1 MPTRSYLGSVS
12 RLSLSAISILSFVAQ
27 GAAAPCLPDT
37 TVAVGVP
44 QTFATH
50 KQLASL
56 GFLWGVSDGNFGAIP
71 TSGGNY
77 TFYGT
82 GGSASLSP
90 PEGAYTFCG
99 TLDNVLGAN
108 TTTKLFGPGSGP
120 AGWIFDRDYAGGG
133 MVVPFDEKKA
143 TQVGC
148 CRSMANTSGRIR
160 ETRAVCA
167 SSVRR
172 RRRCPASI
180 PASGSPYRL
189 TMAAP
194 SMLSDRRCSRRSHCR
209 PSSAAAPIWR

>member
-1 MPTRSYLGSVS
+1 MKEDVIMATRNYLGSVS
-12 RLSLSAISILSFVAQ
+12 GLSLSAISILSFVAQ

-50 KQLASL
+50 AQLASF

-82 GGSASLSP
+82 GGSASLTP
-90 PEGAYTFCG
+90 AEGAYTFSG
-99 TLDNVLGAN
+99 TLDNVLGAD

-133 MVVPFDEKKA
+133 MVVRFDDKKGHA
-143 TQVGC
+143 GWLMSFHGEYQWKNLTQ
-148 CRSMANTSGRIR
+148 
-160 ETRAVCA
+160 E
-167 SSVRR
+167 
-172 RRRCPASI
+172 
-180 PASGSPYRL
+180 
-189 TMAAP
+189 
-194 SMLSDRRCSRRSHCR
+194 
-209 PSSAAAPIWR
+209 

>member
-1 MPTRSYLGSVS
+1 MTMPTRNYLGGISG
-12 RLSLSAISILSFVAQ
+12 LSLSAISIFSFVVP

-50 KQLASL
+50 TELASL

-71 TSGGNY
+71 TGDGNY

-90 PEGAYTFCG
+90 AEGAYTFSG

-108 TTTKLFGPGSGP
+108 ATTKLFGPGSGP

-133 MVVPFDEKKA
+133 MVV
-143 TQVGC
+143 T
-148 CRSMANTSGRIR
+148 
-160 ETRAVCA
+160 
-167 SSVRR
+167 
-172 RRRCPASI
+172 
-180 PASGSPYRL
+180 
-189 TMAAP
+189 
-194 SMLSDRRCSRRSHCR
+194 
-209 PSSAAAPIWR
+209 